1 MHAKNKIQ
9 AGKKSVHFSWEHLK
23 FQCIMINMAVFWD
36 GYASNTE
43 KKRKKNEQQPNWKR
57 YFKNWIAHY
66 ARLLLFCRSRNE
78 SASVV
83 RIYSRKCQNN
93 GTFRWFGNKTY
104 GALRGSQLNTTEI
117 WWLLVAQQ
125 MNNLYIWPTLSFGT
139 ENFERNTTHQ

>member
-9 AGKKSVHFSWEHLK
+9 V
-23 FQCIMINMAVFWD
+23 
-36 GYASNTE
+36 E
-43 KKRKKNEQQPNWKR
+43 KKVSISLENIWNFNASWSIWQCSEMNMRPRRKRMKKTEQQPNWKR

-104 GALRGSQLNTTEI
+104 GALRGSQLNATEI

-139 ENFERNTTHQ
+139 ENFKRSTTHQ

>member
-1 MHAKNKIQ
+1 MHHDQYGSVLRWICVQ
-9 AGKKSVHFSWEHLK
+9 HGK
-23 FQCIMINMAVFWD
+23 
-36 GYASNTE
+36 E
-43 KKRKKNEQQPNWKR
+43 KKKNEQQPNWKR

-125 MNNLYIWPTLSFGT
+125 MKQPIHLADIEFRNWKFWTKHNTPIIKYQKLWQMISSDLSFCS
-139 ENFERNTTHQ
+139 